1 MLENEFNTEKS
12 KLQSQHI
19 KEKSN
24 IIGII
29 NRMEQEYLEEE
40 ADSKHEHQSIR
51 DDIRNKVNNKINKQ
65 QYIQSHLIIVF

>member
-1 MLENEFNTEKS
+1 M
-12 KLQSQHI
+12 

-24 IIGII
+24 ILGII

-51 DDIRNKVNNKINKQ
+51 DDIRNKVK
-65 QYIQSHLIIVF
+65 

>member
-24 IIGII
+24 IMGII

-51 DDIRNKVNNKINKQ
+51 DDIRNKVMIYKI
-65 QYIQSHLIIVF
+65 YI